1 MTRVLDGGNKRVS
14 ETYRDLLCNTL
25 TVGIGAVQINPG
37 DGIESYT
44 CIIQASHDNTGRVL
58 VGNAQEQRF
67 ELAAGE
73 SVSLPVDVG
82 DVWVR
87 SATQVQQTVNWLAG
101 G

>member
-1 MTRVLDGGNKRVS
+1 MTRVLAGANTRVS
-14 ETYRDLLCNTL
+14 ETYRTLLCNTL
-25 TVGIGAVQINPG
+25 DVGFNAVQINPG
-37 DGIESYT
+37 AGVESYT
-44 CIIQASHDNTGRVL
+44 CIVQASHDNTGRVL

-73 SVSLPVDVG
+73 SVSLPVDIG

-87 SATQVQQTVNWLAG
+87 AAGNVQQTINWLAG

>member
-1 MTRVLDGGNKRVS
+1 MTRVLDGANERVA
-14 ETYRDLLCNTL
+14 ETYRLLLCNTL
-25 TVGIGAVQINPG
+25 NVGIDAVAINPG
-37 DGIESYT
+37 QGVESYT
-44 CIIQASHDNTGRVL
+44 CIVQAAHANTANVL
-58 VGNAQEQRF
+58 VGNQYEQRF

-87 SATQVQQTVNWLAG
+87 SAIQVQQTVNWLAG